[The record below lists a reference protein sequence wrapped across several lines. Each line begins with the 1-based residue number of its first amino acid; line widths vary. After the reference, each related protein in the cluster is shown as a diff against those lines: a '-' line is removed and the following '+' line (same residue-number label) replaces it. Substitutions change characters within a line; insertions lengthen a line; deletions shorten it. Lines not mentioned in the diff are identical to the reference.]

1 MPPLAIS
8 WRPSPRPASS
18 AAAVGIPQSENTDPS
33 ACPASSARMA
43 GLALPVFRAYREG
56 GLGAARRFVE
66 RLLSELRTAMVLTG
80 SPNLDALGRVPAVL
94 GPRLRAWVSVEEAH
108 E

>member
-1 MPPLAIS
+1 
-8 WRPSPRPASS
+8 
-18 AAAVGIPQSENTDPS
+18 V
-33 ACPASSARMA
+33 A
-43 GLALPVFRAYREG
+43 GVALPVFRAYREG

-80 SPNLDALGRVPAVL
+80 SRNVDALGRMPVVL
-94 GPRLRAWVSVEEAH
+94 GPRLRAWVVAEEAH